1 MSWDSFL
8 MKFLKKKEVCGSH
21 KQYTRHTKNSTTATK
36 RTSKKKE
43 TNKQTQT
50 RDNRYPNGYPIF
62 SVVGSWLPL
71 SSQIQFWTL
80 NLTFIYKIFLK
91 KKNLFMRNKYTH
103 TQGRKKWILI
113 QKHTTN
119 STPTLLPNSILNLE
133 PHLHIIIFFFRS
145 KHTQGRERNSNT
157 KAHYKLHSK
166 AMKNLLSLE
175 LALKVFVYVYVSY
188 NSKIYF

>member
-1 MSWDSFL
+1 

-21 KQYTRHTKNSTTATK
+21 KQYTGHTKNSTTATK

-80 NLTFIYKIFLK
+80 NLTFIYKIF
-91 KKNLFMRNKYTH
+91 
-103 TQGRKKWILI
+103 
-113 QKHTTN
+113 
-119 STPTLLPNSILNLE
+119 
-133 PHLHIIIFFFRS
+133 FFFLIYLWETNTHIH
-145 KHTQGRERNSNT
+145 KGERN
-157 KAHYKLHSK
+157 
-166 AMKNLLSLE
+166 E
-175 LALKVFVYVYVSY
+175 F
-188 NSKIYF
+188 